1 MSVRPSEHPAE
12 GESDVGGAAVAVAK
26 NLSEVRSSPAMPKL
40 QLDVISARSE
50 KIKLRTRSNFFYH
63 FVAIFISLLNDNQRF
78 GPFSLKQSYILNVC
92 I

>member
-12 GESDVGGAAVAVAK
+12 GESDVGGAAVAVAT

-50 KIKLRTRSNFFYH
+50 KIKLRTRSNFFL
-63 FVAIFISLLNDNQRF
+63 SLRCDF
-78 GPFSLKQSYILNVC
+78 YFSF
-92 I
+92 

>member
-12 GESDVGGAAVAVAK
+12 GESDVGGAAVAVAT

-50 KIKLRTRSNFFYH
+50 KIKLRTRSNFF
-63 FVAIFISLLNDNQRF
+63 ITSLRF
-78 GPFSLKQSYILNVC
+78 LFMF
-92 I
+92 